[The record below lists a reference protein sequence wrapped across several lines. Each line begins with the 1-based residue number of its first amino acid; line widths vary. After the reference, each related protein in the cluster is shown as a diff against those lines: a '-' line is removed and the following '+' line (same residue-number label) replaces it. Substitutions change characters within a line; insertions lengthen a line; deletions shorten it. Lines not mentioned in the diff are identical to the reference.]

1 MSLLI
6 NSITNTC
13 DELTVKL
20 ENQEQQI
27 VELNRRVDE
36 FNNQLSYGQM
46 EIIDIVD
53 GMIKNSEFSNEQTDK
68 IEKWP

>member
-20 ENQEQQI
+20 KNQEQQI